1 MSEEK
6 YRRAKE
12 QIRQLEAEI
21 AEFQASS
28 RELEAEMEQE
38 LEESERKIRS
48 LEMKSYELAEDRD
61 DWKRK
66 YSDLQKEL
74 VATQARLSKQITSL
88 ELAHKQSTTMLREIE
103 MENDDMERN
112 ERITKSTLE
121 DIETKYYESLE
132 EIAMLEAEVS
142 SKDRLQ
148 ADLQRTRDELRETK
162 DELAIA
168 LKQADKYKRSSI
180 NSAGNKE
187 NQTPPQA
194 RSSSAGKF
202 QRPVV
207 TAEAVNGSVFST
219 QRLASSRSLRKIH
232 GMIDQLESR
241 VATFKSSLPSL
252 TPTKGSPAVQS
263 STENSPAFSPDPA
276 TSKSTTIDARKNEN
290 EASKSHAHD
299 SYLQEIHSTPSRG
312 RPFIAPAS
320 NAQTPTRPASKS
332 PSKSHKLSLQNSS
345 SSLYTLGH
353 KKSDSLQHRI
363 PLPTPQERRGS
374 TSSSSP
380 TKLSRSLSRSPT
392 KDSYATKAT
401 LGMLSRQKQLEPID
415 GSPSSQQAEK
425 PFRSRSISPSKKTT
439 SEKKAPGAAFSSL
452 HSRIG

>member
-21 AEFQASS
+21 AEFQESS

-38 LEESERKIRS
+38 LEESERKIRN
-48 LEMKSYELAEDRD
+48 LELKTYELTEDRD
-61 DWKRK
+61 EWKKK

-74 VATQARLSKQITSL
+74 VATQASLSKQISSL

-132 EIAMLEAEVS
+132 EIAMLEAEVA

-180 NSAGNKE
+180 NSIGNKE
-187 NQTPPQA
+187 NRTPPQA
-194 RSSSAGKF
+194 RSGSAGRF

-263 STENSPAFSPDPA
+263 NDNSPNFSPD
-276 TSKSTTIDARKNEN
+276 TIKSSSNV
-290 EASKSHAHD
+290 ASSTKSHNEVPRSHISDEYLHD
-299 SYLQEIHSTPSRG
+299 IQSTPSRG
-312 RPFIAPAS
+312 RPIIAPAT
-320 NAQTPTRPASKS
+320 NTKTPVRPTSAS
-332 PSKSHKLSLQNSS
+332 PSKSHRLSLQNSS

-374 TSSSSP
+374 NSSTSP
-380 TKLSRSLSRSPT
+380 PKLSRSLSRSPA
-392 KDSYATKAT
+392 KDSYAAKAK
-401 LGMLSRQKQLEPID
+401 LGMLSRQKQLDPID
-415 GSPSSQQAEK
+415 GSPSGQHAEK
-425 PFRSRSISPSKKTT
+425 PFRPRSISPSKK
-439 SEKKAPGAAFSSL
+439 SSADKKAPGVAFSSL